1 MKSENADINQSQNQ
15 TAPVVVSMWGN
26 ASMRV
31 GPTAGATA
39 RWTNEHR
46 MVGKSKIRR
55 KDASDRKVS
64 NLMSRLYFDA
74 KCGNAAAEYNLEKAG
89 MIEMIFDQAAG
100 EMRDGDNY
108 WNDIRWMLTEL
119 GRRTKLIDLKRVI
132 LRDPPL
138 AIALRDAEDEAADV
152 AARCE
157 DPDCFGYDKVH
168 RRILAHLNERVER
181 IRAAQT

>member
-108 WNDIRWMLTEL
+108 WNDIRWMRYPPRPPTRDSLTGCRRR
-119 GRRTKLIDLKRVI
+119 GRR
-132 LRDPPL
+132 
-138 AIALRDAEDEAADV
+138 
-152 AARCE
+152 
-157 DPDCFGYDKVH
+157 
-168 RRILAHLNERVER
+168 RRGAMRGSRLFWL
-181 IRAAQT
+181 